1 MEPEIKLFRFE
12 KSDGNFVELPEEKK
26 QEEIR
31 LEALKTKKERLEI
44 RQKELDKRYK
54 EAGERC
60 RIAENNDILMICH
73 RDHEDNIRHFDDML
87 KHTTK
92 ELN

>member
-1 MEPEIKLFRFE
+1 MLLYQDLRE
-12 KSDGNFVELPEEKK
+12 KEEEKE

-60 RIAENNDILMICH
+60 RIAENNDYFPVELGKAS
-73 RDHEDNIRHFDDML
+73 RHWSGRSKNSM
-87 KHTTK
+87 K
-92 ELN
+92 EKKNRRMGWLFL